1 MTKLS
6 RRSWITV
13 LCSALVTPT
22 KAQHREQQEPTVAQ
36 LALKDFHP
44 TSMLNV
50 PSTRVERARFPAVDF
65 HTHLTLSY
73 APNYGIEAANA
84 IVGRARRTN

>member
-50 PSTRVERARFPAVDF
+50 PSTRVERARFPAIDF

-73 APNYGIEAANA
+73 APNSFI
-84 IVGRARRTN
+84 RT